1 MEAEFRDSREKL
13 LRDLRELQNQQSE
26 QKSRLEQITK
36 TDLDRS
42 LMIRRIM
49 EMTGSIQKQDQEI
62 RKETD
67 DPKGERAYKLF
78 GKLHSTCMIS
88 VEAIEQN
95 GALSRQNEELVDLI
109 EIEKQEHFDEQLNRI
124 QMDLDVIEKEN
135 ARLEQMLTQNH
146 S

>member
-1 MEAEFRDSREKL
+1 
-13 LRDLRELQNQQSE
+13 
-26 QKSRLEQITK
+26 
-36 TDLDRS
+36 
-42 LMIRRIM
+42 
-49 EMTGSIQKQDQEI
+49 
-62 RKETD
+62 
-67 DPKGERAYKLF
+67 
-78 GKLHSTCMIS
+78 MIS

-146 S
+146 P